1 MADSRITDLAQ
12 ISTIDSD
19 NDQFVIVDVSDKT
32 MDDTG
37 TSKRLS
43 LSQIYSAIQSVR
55 PMITTGA
62 YTDPNGVVSA
72 AAGSIYFDLSNP
84 SSPVQWIKTAGTGNT
99 GWI

>member
-12 ISTIDSD
+12 IGTIDSD
-19 NDQFVIVDVSDKT
+19 NDQFLIVDVSDKT

-37 TSKRLS
+37 TNKRLT
-43 LSQIYSAIQSVR
+43 LSQIFNAMQTIR
-55 PMITTGA
+55 PQISTGT
-62 YTDPNGVVSA
+62 YPDPNGIVSA

-84 SSPVQWIKTAGTGNT
+84 TSPVQWVKTAGTGNT